1 MTTHTPI
8 KISPHI
14 AQRLQDEQVVWL
26 TSVSADGTPQP
37 NPVWFIWKDGSFVIY
52 TRPYSAKVKNMLR
65 NNRVSINLE
74 GAELL
79 GGDVVIFTG
88 AAEVT
93 FNPALPM
100 PEYQFKYAEAIQA
113 FGFETPGY
121 FDAYSAEIRMTPDKV
136 RVTK

>member
-1 MTTHTPI
+1 MTHTPLEI
-8 KISPHI
+8 TPHI
-14 AQRLQDEQVVWL
+14 AQRLQNEQVVWL
-26 TSVSADGTPQP
+26 TTVSADGTPQP

-88 AAEVT
+88 VAEVT
-93 FNPALPM
+93 FSPAQPR
-100 PEYQFKYAEAIQA
+100 PEYQYKYAEAIQA
-113 FGFETPGY
+113 FGFETSGY
-121 FDAYSAEIRMTPDKV
+121 FDVYSTEIRMTPDKV
-136 RVTK
+136 RIVK